1 MKNKKMN
8 RKKMILLLLIN
19 KAILIKDK
27 ILSMIIS
34 PEKLMK
40 LYIDK
45 ILKKMARIKNYKKDI
60 LNRLKMNKILG
71 NSQGKNK
78 KHKIIDQIKTF

>member
-1 MKNKKMN
+1 
-8 RKKMILLLLIN
+8 MILLLLIN

-78 KHKIIDQIKTF
+78 KHKIIE

>member
-78 KHKIIDQIKTF
+78 KHKIIE

>member
-78 KHKIIDQIKTF
+78 KHKIIEQIKTF